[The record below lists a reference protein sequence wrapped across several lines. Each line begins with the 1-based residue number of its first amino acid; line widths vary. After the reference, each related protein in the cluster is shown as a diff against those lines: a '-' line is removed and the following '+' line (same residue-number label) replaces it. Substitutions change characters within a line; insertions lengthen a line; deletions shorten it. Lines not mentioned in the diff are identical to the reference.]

1 MTKKLSHS
9 EHAFVLRLSLSIA
22 AVILGAAAVKIVYIS
37 RALPTVEA
45 LAWSRAAFYAGLAL
59 IDGILVIGVWGVV
72 RLQYRA
78 AISSPLSVVA
88 RRLNR
93 LQLARTEIIP
103 VDDEA
108 EWHESDI
115 DAVTQATTTL
125 MQRLRTLK
133 HQLRDASQKI
143 LESSNAA
150 FSTSKQQ
157 STLIASQEQFAN
169 DMAAAIRELVTTVHQ
184 INENANAVVEV
195 ASRTLNLTEQGQQSV
210 MDVVKSMGDIQRS
223 SQVSS
228 SRIMAL
234 SKQSSHI
241 NDVVRTIDR
250 IIEET
255 KLIAFNATIEAAR
268 AKEEGKGFG
277 VVALEIKRLAEEVF
291 ESTED
296 IKEVIQDIQRVSH
309 ALVLATEDEMKTV
322 ARGTDLAQQAGV
334 ALQQIFDM
342 VRLTTE
348 SAQRIAAA
356 MQQQQETS
364 EHAFQ
369 SVEVVNQSFAKFS
382 QEAKQFAVTT
392 AELTFLAEGLGK
404 IISGFDMAAQK
415 ESRT

>member
-1 MTKKLSHS
+1 M
-9 EHAFVLRLSLSIA
+9 R
-22 AVILGAAAVKIVYIS
+22 
-37 RALPTVEA
+37 P
-45 LAWSRAAFYAGLAL
+45 
-59 IDGILVIGVWGVV
+59 
-72 RLQYRA
+72 
-78 AISSPLSVVA
+78 
-88 RRLNR
+88 
-93 LQLARTEIIP
+93 
-103 VDDEA
+103 
-108 EWHESDI
+108 
-115 DAVTQATTTL
+115 
-125 MQRLRTLK
+125 
-133 HQLRDASQKI
+133 
-143 LESSNAA
+143 
-150 FSTSKQQ
+150 
-157 STLIASQEQFAN
+157 
-169 DMAAAIRELVTTVHQ
+169 
-184 INENANAVVEV
+184 
-195 ASRTLNLTEQGQQSV
+195 
-210 MDVVKSMGDIQRS
+210 

-356 MQQQQETS
+356 TAAASARSDRGPERRTS
-364 EHAFQ
+364 GTVGATVRSHPNA
-369 SVEVVNQSFAKFS
+369 
-382 QEAKQFAVTT
+382 
-392 AELTFLAEGLGK
+392 G
-404 IISGFDMAAQK
+404 
-415 ESRT
+415 

>member
-22 AVILGAAAVKIVYIS
+22 AVILSTAAVKIVYIS

-369 SVEVVNQSFAKFS
+369 LVEVVNQSFAKFS

>member
-22 AVILGAAAVKIVYIS
+22 AVILGAAVVKIVYIS
-37 RALPTVEA
+37 RALPTGEA

-59 IDGILVIGVWGVV
+59 FDFFLVIGVWGVV

-169 DMAAAIRELVTTVHQ
+169 DIAAAIRELVTTVHQ
-184 INENANAVVEV
+184 INENANAFV
-195 ASRTLNLTEQGQQSV
+195 
-210 MDVVKSMGDIQRS
+210 
-223 SQVSS
+223 
-228 SRIMAL
+228 
-234 SKQSSHI
+234 
-241 NDVVRTIDR
+241 
-250 IIEET
+250 
-255 KLIAFNATIEAAR
+255 
-268 AKEEGKGFG
+268 
-277 VVALEIKRLAEEVF
+277 
-291 ESTED
+291 
-296 IKEVIQDIQRVSH
+296 
-309 ALVLATEDEMKTV
+309 
-322 ARGTDLAQQAGV
+322 
-334 ALQQIFDM
+334 
-342 VRLTTE
+342 
-348 SAQRIAAA
+348 
-356 MQQQQETS
+356 
-364 EHAFQ
+364 
-369 SVEVVNQSFAKFS
+369 
-382 QEAKQFAVTT
+382 
-392 AELTFLAEGLGK
+392 
-404 IISGFDMAAQK
+404 
-415 ESRT
+415 

>member
-1 MTKKLSHS
+1 MGLLQKHREQPAVLQKMLAILWADMDKGGFS
-9 EHAFVLRLSLSIA
+9 AALAQDVLRFNGKLFKGAGADGYSL
-22 AVILGAAAVKIVYIS
+22 L
-37 RALPTVEA
+37 LTPEQ
-45 LAWSRAAFYAGLAL
+45 
-59 IDGILVIGVWGVV
+59 IDL
-72 RLQYRA
+72 L
-78 AISSPLSVVA
+78 
-88 RRLNR
+88 
-93 LQLARTEIIP
+93 
-103 VDDEA
+103 
-108 EWHESDI
+108 
-115 DAVTQATTTL
+115 
-125 MQRLRTLK
+125 
-133 HQLRDASQKI
+133 
-143 LESSNAA
+143 
-150 FSTSKQQ
+150 
-157 STLIASQEQFAN
+157 
-169 DMAAAIRELVTTVHQ
+169 
-184 INENANAVVEV
+184 
-195 ASRTLNLTEQGQQSV
+195 
-210 MDVVKSMGDIQRS
+210 
-223 SQVSS
+223 
-228 SRIMAL
+228 
-234 SKQSSHI
+234 
-241 NDVVRTIDR
+241 
-250 IIEET
+250 
-255 KLIAFNATIEAAR
+255 IEAAR

-404 IISGFDMAAQK
+404 IISGFDMAAQQ

>member
-1 MTKKLSHS
+1 M
-9 EHAFVLRLSLSIA
+9 
-22 AVILGAAAVKIVYIS
+22 
-37 RALPTVEA
+37 
-45 LAWSRAAFYAGLAL
+45 
-59 IDGILVIGVWGVV
+59 
-72 RLQYRA
+72 
-78 AISSPLSVVA
+78 
-88 RRLNR
+88 
-93 LQLARTEIIP
+93 
-103 VDDEA
+103 
-108 EWHESDI
+108 
-115 DAVTQATTTL
+115 
-125 MQRLRTLK
+125 
-133 HQLRDASQKI
+133 
-143 LESSNAA
+143 
-150 FSTSKQQ
+150 
-157 STLIASQEQFAN
+157 
-169 DMAAAIRELVTTVHQ
+169 
-184 INENANAVVEV
+184 